1 LVRTVLEASEF
12 TGKTYW
18 SLIDHCTPRWLIAAQ
33 VIMSIDQ
40 FQREHGVFLIGENGI
55 GLATVRKATL
65 FRYPPEDSD
74 LWHEHE
80 HFH

>member
-1 LVRTVLEASEF
+1 
-12 TGKTYW
+12 
-18 SLIDHCTPRWLIAAQ
+18 
-33 VIMSIDQ
+33 MSIDQ